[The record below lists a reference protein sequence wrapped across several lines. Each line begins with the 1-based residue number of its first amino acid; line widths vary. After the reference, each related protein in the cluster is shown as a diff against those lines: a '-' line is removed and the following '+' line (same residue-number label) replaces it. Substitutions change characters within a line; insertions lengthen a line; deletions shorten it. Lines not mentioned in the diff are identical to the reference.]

1 MEGEIVYEITTS
13 PLSTGQVSHLQINI
27 STDTMSAKLLVHF
40 SRKKK
45 MVTLVLMVLVRV
57 RDSKLKSVRLKT
69 VIFC

>member
-13 PLSTGQVSHLQINI
+13 SLSTGLVSHLQINI

-45 MVTLVLMVLVRV
+45 NGYLSFNSF
-57 RDSKLKSVRLKT
+57 SKGERLEGEKCKKGLKQ
-69 VIFC
+69 